1 VRRRVTRA
9 LDHIGHRGSSLLAFA
24 FIDYVYGIALVTA
37 PAGVIETNATYRWFD
52 GIMPLCVWSIFWLA
66 VAVNCTVHAFL
77 HDDRFGFVGAIGIK
91 VVWAIGSLAGCIL
104 SDVSIAGPGLWV
116 GLMFMVWRIAG
127 WAEPGVMVKD
137 HES

>member
-1 VRRRVTRA
+1 
-9 LDHIGHRGSSLLAFA
+9 
-24 FIDYVYGIALVTA
+24 
-37 PAGVIETNATYRWFD
+37 
-52 GIMPLCVWSIFWLA
+52 
-66 VAVNCTVHAFL
+66 
-77 HDDRFGFVGAIGIK
+77 